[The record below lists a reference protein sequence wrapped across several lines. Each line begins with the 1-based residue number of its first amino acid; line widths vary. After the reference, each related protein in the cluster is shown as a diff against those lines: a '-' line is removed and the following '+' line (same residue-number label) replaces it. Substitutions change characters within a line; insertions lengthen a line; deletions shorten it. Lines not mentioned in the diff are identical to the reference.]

1 MFRKKDQ
8 FKKLLKEHIAGE
20 LQDPEVKAAKKAF
33 LEENFAPAPPWFV
46 GSGLWLV
53 LGLSLALAVG
63 MIHLYLQAPKLA
75 PKEYVSQTP
84 ITDVLPEMGQELG
97 PVVVSRL
104 SSRVG
109 STMLYQKQAGGVP
122 ITIVWVFV
130 GGK

>member
-33 LEENFAPAPPWFV
+33 LEENFSPAPPWFV
-46 GSGLWLV
+46 GPGLWLV

-63 MIHLYLQAPKLA
+63 MIHLYLQAPKPT
-75 PKEYVSQTP
+75 PKEYVSKTP
-84 ITDVLPEMGQELG
+84 VTDMLPEMGQELG

-109 STMLYQKQAGGVP
+109 STMLYQKQVNGVP
-122 ITIVWVFV
+122 VTIVWVFA